1 MLLDISWRPS
11 QQGFETTLHDKM
23 PDVVLYREDK
33 KPAGKRQM
41 SKRQLD
47 GILFYQSIEKIS
59 FGRKIVRP
67 STVV

>member
-33 KPAGKRQM
+33 KPAGKRQNVKCQNVNSM
-41 SKRQLD
+41 ESS
-47 GILFYQSIEKIS
+47 FIS
-59 FGRKIVRP
+59 P
-67 STVV
+67 